1 MSPFQWRSPSAP
13 CRRATSSLAEG
24 KEKAVAVTEHTLVAL
39 VEDKPGVL
47 NRVASMFRRRG
58 FNISSLAVGHSEQPK
73 LSRMTFVVEGDD
85 DTVEQVT
92 KQLYKLIDVVRVSD
106 LSKEEIISREM
117 ALVKVRTTV
126 QNRSEVIQI
135 VDIFRSNIVDVAV
148 DSLVIE
154 VTGDEDKIDSLIEL
168 LKPYGLREVMRT
180 GRVAMPRGSL
190 TAQIAGNGRK
200 RSADVPAREE

>member
-1 MSPFQWRSPSAP
+1 M
-13 CRRATSSLAEG
+13 
-24 KEKAVAVTEHTLVAL
+24 AVTEHTLVAL

-58 FNISSLAVGHSEQPK
+58 FNISSLAVGHSEQAK

-92 KQLYKLIDVVRVSD
+92 KQLHKLIVVVRVSD
-106 LSKEEIISREM
+106 LSKEESISREM

-126 QNRSEVIQI
+126 QNRSEVILI
-135 VDIFRSNIVDVAV
+135 VDIFRANIVDVAV

-154 VTGDEDKIDSLIEL
+154 VTSDEDKIVSMMEL

-180 GRVAMPRGSL
+180 GRAAMPRGSV
-190 TAQIAGNGRK
+190 TAQIAGYGRK
-200 RSADVPAREE
+200 RSTDVPAHEE